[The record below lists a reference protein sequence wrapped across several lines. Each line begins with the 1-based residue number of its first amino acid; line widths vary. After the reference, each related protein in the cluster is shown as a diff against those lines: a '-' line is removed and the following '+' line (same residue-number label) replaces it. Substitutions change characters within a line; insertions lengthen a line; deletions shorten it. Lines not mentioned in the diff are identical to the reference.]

1 MGKLLVSSLLL
12 ASLAAAQAPRE
23 LDAGTWVRKS
33 FTVVPGAVGD
43 CPDQEVFQKRAE
55 RVYKVHMVP
64 PFLRDEL
71 MHKARNRARA
81 SAAACEEMRQNLSNS
96 LRGEWSGLLSMER
109 FDANPMP
116 VEKLRA
122 VSEAFGARGS
132 AGLEAVLKQELGDT
146 LRAQLAATALS
157 RSAHLRADYQKN
169 SLVNDKLKTED
180 ITESELALVRGSA
193 HVLVIRAR
201 GLDIEL
207 NDKKGG
213 WHGTGLLEMEM
224 WSFDPVDKTF
234 KQVLTDRSSP
244 SDDGSPSGLG
254 MGMAASAGSFRS
266 NILNLQSFRFT
277 SQTIS
282 LDGSWLLPASRFQ
295 SNTKA
300 DLKVH
305 RRFLYTENQV
315 GKNGAEKLETIG
327 YGYIDRVG
335 KDSTVR
341 IRHIGGQSP
350 YVGMTLEE
358 IPGTWWATFGYAYS
372 NTEVSPSRPGT
383 DEYGERL
390 VLRHL
395 SPAPTLRLQIRGNA
409 PGEGLFQYFGL
420 DIAGSVGD
428 AYGALE
434 MLDVDSSVTH
444 DTAVIYA
451 NRMPLSG
458 LWAMEFSLNYGV
470 RVPLRRLALTAGI
483 QAGIRPTWLSFNP
496 EERSVEVRDT
506 TMLGKVSRPEPYWEE
521 HDISRAN
528 SIDAWIGLIAGA
540 QFSINAANG
549 IGVEARWEPW
559 RGRSDWE
566 VTEGPTEDENSFSVP
581 TNEGGLGR
589 LQLTFQWIF
598 R

>member
-1 MGKLLVSSLLL
+1 MGKLLVSCLLL
-12 ASLAAAQAPRE
+12 ASLAIAQAPRE

-43 CPDQEVFQKRAE
+43 CPGQEVFQKRAE
-55 RVYKVHMVP
+55 RVYKVHLVP
-64 PFLRDEL
+64 PFLRDEV
-71 MHKARNRARA
+71 MQKVRNRARA

-96 LRGEWSGLLSMER
+96 LRREWSGLLSMER

-122 VSEAFGARGS
+122 VSEAFGSRGN

-157 RSAHLRADYQKN
+157 RGAHLRADYQKN
-169 SLVNDKLKTED
+169 SMVNDKLKTED

-193 HVLVIRAR
+193 HVVLVRAR
-201 GLDIEL
+201 NLDIDL

-213 WHGTGLLEMEM
+213 WHGSSLLEMEM
-224 WSFDPVDKTF
+224 WSFDPVDKSF
-234 KQVLTDRSSP
+234 KPVFSDRTSH

-254 MGMAASAGSFRS
+254 IGMGAAAESFRS
-266 NILNLQSFRFT
+266 RILDLQAFRFT
-277 SQTIS
+277 SQTNS

-300 DLKVH
+300 DLKIH

-315 GKNGAEKLETIG
+315 GKDGSEKLETIG
-327 YGYIDRVG
+327 YGYVDRVG

-341 IRHIGGQSP
+341 IRHLGGQAP

-358 IPGTWWATFGYAYS
+358 IPGTWWATLGYAYS
-372 NTEVSPSRPGT
+372 QTEVSAGRPGT
-383 DEYGERL
+383 DSYGERL

-409 PGEGLFQYFGL
+409 PGDGLFQYIGL
-420 DIAGSVGD
+420 DLAGSVGD
-428 AYGALE
+428 AKGALE
-434 MLDVDSSVTH
+434 MLELDPAHKSDS
-444 DTAVIYA
+444 AVIYA
-451 NRMPLSG
+451 NRLPLSG
-458 LWAMEFSLNYGV
+458 MWAMEISLHYGV
-470 RVPLRRLALTAGI
+470 RVPLRRLALTAGV
-483 QAGIRPTWLSFNP
+483 QAGIRPTWLTFQP
-496 EERSVEVRDT
+496 EERTVEVRDT
-506 TMLGKVSRPEPYWEE
+506 TLKTPYSRPAPYWED
-521 HDISRAN
+521 HDISRA
-528 SIDAWIGLIAGA
+528 SAIDAWLGLTAGA
-540 QFSINAANG
+540 QFSISAGHG
-549 IGVEARWEPW
+549 IGLEARWEPL

-566 VTEGPTEDENSFSVP
+566 VQEGPADDENAFSVP
-581 TNEGGLGR
+581 TNDGGLGR
-589 LQLTFQWIF
+589 LQFTFQWIF